1 MTFIYDLPIIGL
13 DGADVEREVH
23 LPRIISSFFA
33 VSGDAL
39 GT

>member
-1 MTFIYDLPIIGL
+1 MTFIYDLPVIGL
-13 DGADVEREVH
+13 DAADVEHEVH

-33 VSGDAL
+33 VSRDAL